1 MASLDVGEL
10 KMTIMADGSAAI
22 EELNRVRQAAGE
34 AAEGIEAGFDGAGDD
49 LEGVSNAA
57 KGAGDGMKKAGDEG
71 EKAGK
76 KAAKSFKELGDQ
88 MTKVGSACTKFLTL
102 PIVGALTAAVSGAS
116 DLTETVGK
124 TEVVFDRMSGKV
136 MKWSEDSVRTMG
148 LAQGTALEFAST
160 YGDMA
165 TGMGLSIEQA
175 TTMSMNLTQLA
186 ADMASFK
193 NIRTDVAAQK
203 LNAVFTGE
211 TEGLKSLGIVMTQA
225 NLQAFALSQGI
236 DKNVSAMSQQEL
248 VMLRYQYVMSVTANA
263 QGDFV
268 RTGDSLANQSRKLG
282 ETVKQT
288 GESFGAILTPMVTGA
303 VSGLQQF
310 VQSIAEL
317 DDGAKR
323 MILSF
328 AMAAAAVGPVLL
340 VGGKLLSLIASAK
353 ALLASLSLNPV
364 IIALTAL
371 AALGVAFAAANAA
384 LNKAD
389 EQAIRASDSYQKLKA
404 AVEGG
409 VEGEVKVDDSQLR
422 DLDGRPYTVTID
434 GDPQAALDRAKKLVE
449 DLKSDAHKGMLTID
463 GNPELAEQKLAEIEQ
478 HVQNAEN
485 AILNIDANP
494 QAAKDAVEELE
505 GDIAILRSFV
515 VVTEDPVA
523 RRGIEE
529 RIAQLEGRIR
539 EIRGKVH
546 LEFEDDGSDAAEH
559 YREELEKLPKDET
572 FRGIGKFVFDEKSK
586 EDLKEYN
593 EAMALA
599 VGTTGDFKDLNNQMD
614 AIVDKDTANRIAQVG
629 AQAAKDAQTLT
640 AAYKTGAMSEEDYV
654 AGLHKIA
661 DAKDAEVK
669 RIQAEGEAQKEFN
682 KTFANGTASDD
693 VGAWRT
699 IMERQYDQGQYSK
712 EDIIGI
718 GNQSLALMND
728 VTPEQRAGMGTEGA
742 LALSGLHEQSIEQ
755 YEGMKNAVDAYT
767 ESIGKA
773 EKAEG
778 RAAQSNELAE
788 AYGQAAEGIEYYG
801 EMVEGGIDRQLAF
814 DTAMEQM
821 KADGADTT
829 AINAMSAALHD
840 ETGALV
846 DADAAAIAHA
856 GALDLQ
862 GEAEKTAAQ
871 QSEEAAKLRQTAAE
885 DLQTALHDIADTHLD
900 SAATGEA
907 LIQIDETGVDISGAE
922 RALLTGIP
930 DAVDK
935 AVAAAD
941 SAVANGTDPMQALSE
956 VMSAS
961 APLVENAATTT
972 VSTAAS
978 SAAQLATSGGR
989 SIGANLASGIS
1000 AGVMAAAG
1008 MIASA
1013 AANAVRRAIAAA
1025 KAAANI
1031 QSPSHVM
1038 RDEVG
1043 VQLMR
1048 GASVG
1053 IEREAP
1059 NTARVMKRATE
1070 GLIAGASTAVRDRGL
1085 TLPAFPAPADI
1096 DYGAMGDAM
1105 RGAVKGLRFAFAVDG
1120 REMAMAQRDNN
1131 SSQLAFRAS
1140 QVNHGY
1146 GGHA

>member
-353 ALLASLSLNPV
+353 ALLASFSLNPV

-371 AALGVAFAAANAA
+371 AALGVAFAAANSA
-384 LNKAD
+384 LNQAD

-422 DLDGRPYTVTID
+422 DLDGRAYTVTID
-434 GDPQAALDRAKKLVE
+434 GDPQAALDRAKQLVE

-463 GNPELAEQKLAEIEQ
+463 GDPQKAEQKLAEIEADIAA
-478 HVQNAEN
+478 AEG
-485 AILNIDANP
+485 AILNIDADP
-494 QAAKDAVEELE
+494 AAAEAAVRKLE
-505 GDIAILRSFV
+505 GDIAVLKSMV
-515 VVTEDPVA
+515 VVTEDPAA

-546 LEFEDDGSDAAEH
+546 LEFEDDGSDAAQA
-559 YREELEKLPKDET
+559 YKDALDKLPKDET
-572 FRGIGKFVFDEKSK
+572 FRGVGKFVFDEQSK
-586 EDLKEYN
+586 QDLQEYN
-593 EAMALA
+593 EAMILA
-599 VGTTGDFKDLNNQMD
+599 AQKTGDFKELTNQMNS
-614 AIVDKDTANRIAQVG
+614 AVDKRAAEKISQVTE
-629 AQAAKDAQTLT
+629 QSNKRLDALT
-640 AAYKTGAMSEEDYV
+640 TAYKQGSMSRERYIEETDKELAS
-654 AGLHKIA
+654 AGKEVEAI
-661 DAKDAEVK
+661 KAE
-669 RIQAEGEAQKEFN
+669 AEAQKEFN
-682 KTFANGTASDD
+682 KHFDNGTHADD
-693 VGAWRT
+693 FDAVRAEK
-699 IMERQYDQGQYSK
+699 ERQYDAGSMDK
-712 EDIIGI
+712 ADIIGI
-718 GNQSLALMND
+718 GNQSLALMNEA
-728 VTPEQRAGMGTEGA
+728 TPEQRAAMKPEGA
-742 LALSGLHEQSIEQ
+742 MALAGLHEQSIEQ
-755 YEGMKNAVDAYT
+755 YEGMKAAADAYS

-778 RAAQSNELAE
+778 RAAQSSEMAE
-788 AYGQAAEGIEYYG
+788 KYGQAAEGIENYRNLVADSVDAQ
-801 EMVEGGIDRQLAF
+801 EAFNIARDNMVA
-814 DTAMEQM
+814 
-821 KADGADTT
+821 KGADST
-829 AINAMSAALHD
+829 AIDAMTKALHN
-840 ETGALV
+840 ENGELLNY
-846 DADAAAIAHA
+846 ADSYEAYDKS
-856 GALDLQ
+856 LKLQ
-862 GEAEKTAAQ
+862 GEQEKTAAQ
-871 QSEEAAKLRQTAAE
+871 QSEEAAKLRQTAVE
-885 DLQTALHDIADTHLD
+885 DLQTAMHEIADTHLD
-900 SAATGEA
+900 PAATGQA

-922 RALLTGIP
+922 RALVTGIP
-930 DAVDK
+930 DAVNK
-935 AVAAAD
+935 AVQAAD
-941 SAVANGTDPMQALSE
+941 DAVANGSDPMQALSE
-956 VMSAS
+956 AMSAS
-961 APLVENAATTT
+961 APLVQQTASGTVTSAIDAARA
-972 VSTAAS
+972 VAAS
-978 SAAQLATSGGR
+978 GGQ
-989 SIGANLASGIS
+989 SVGSNLASGIR

-1013 AANAVRRAIAAA
+1013 AASAVRRAIAAA

-1059 NTARVMKRATE
+1059 NTARVMRRATE
-1070 GLIAGASTAVRDRGL
+1070 GLIAGASTAARERGL

-1131 SSQLAFRAS
+1131 SSQLAFRAG

-1146 GGHA
+1146 GGHG